1 MTYVVFKKFME
12 GLLKT
17 DIPSKLSGSRNKLP
31 WINTELKRQIRKK
44 GRPFSKAKKSGLKE
58 DWDNYKAMEKDVK
71 CNLKR
76 AETNFLQTI
85 LTTGLESGDPKP
97 FWKYVRS
104 QKQEHFG
111 ITALRS
117 NGSLYTDSSSKSEIL
132 NKQFKSVFT
141 PPSLVETPKLP
152 GQPFP
157 PIKDLH
163 ITEHGVYKLIDGI
176 NTSKSSG
183 PDGMPGKLLQS
194 LANELAPVL
203 RFIFEQSLL
212 TGDLPVDWTRANVA
226 PIFKKGS
233 KLQAVNYRPVSLTCI
248 TCKLFEHII
257 CRHVLDHLEQ
267 HKILTDLQHGFRSE
281 KSCETQLITTFQDIA
296 EMYDK
301 KGSQIDIAVLDISKA
316 FDTVPHDGLLSKLK
330 HYGIDKNIWQWISNF

>member
-1 MTYVVFKKFME
+1 M
-12 GLLKT
+12 
-17 DIPSKLSGSRNKLP
+17 
-31 WINTELKRQIRKK
+31 
-44 GRPFSKAKKSGLKE
+44 
-58 DWDNYKAMEKDVK
+58 
-71 CNLKR
+71 
-76 AETNFLQTI
+76 
-85 LTTGLESGDPKP
+85 
-97 FWKYVRS
+97 
-104 QKQEHFG
+104 
-111 ITALRS
+111 
-117 NGSLYTDSSSKSEIL
+117 YTDSSSKSEIL

-183 PDGMPGKLLQS
+183 PDGIPGKLLQS

-248 TCKLFEHII
+248 TCKLFEHIMTI
-257 CRHVLDHLEQ
+257 MHRTMLWVL
-267 HKILTDLQHGFRSE
+267 S
-281 KSCETQLITTFQDIA
+281 
-296 EMYDK
+296 
-301 KGSQIDIAVLDISKA
+301 
-316 FDTVPHDGLLSKLK
+316 
-330 HYGIDKNIWQWISNF
+330 